1 MHNFFQ
7 SIGVDIPLPAVERI
21 TTTIGNTGDPTFTEE
36 ELVSHVA
43 YTHSRQ
49 GALPPKSSTTTKAG
63 AGPGSSP
70 RKPFAG
76 GRGRGVE

>member
-1 MHNFFQ
+1 MT
-7 SIGVDIPLPAVERI
+7 SA
-21 TTTIGNTGDPTFTEE
+21 TDPTFTEE

-43 YTHSRQ
+43 YIQSRQ
-49 GALPPKSSTTTKAG
+49 DALSQKSSTTTKAG

-76 GRGRGVE
+76 GGGRGIE